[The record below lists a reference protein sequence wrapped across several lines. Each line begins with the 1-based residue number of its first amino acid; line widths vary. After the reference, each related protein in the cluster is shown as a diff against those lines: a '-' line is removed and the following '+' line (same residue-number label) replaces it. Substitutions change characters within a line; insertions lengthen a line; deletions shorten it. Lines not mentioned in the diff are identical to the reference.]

1 MFKSKLIASFTL
13 VACLSRVRGFLLAQD
28 TVVNTDCGSVSGV
41 AAGQNGPYSFRGI
54 PYASPPVGQNRWSA
68 PQEIT
73 TQNGNCWTGTLNAT
87 KFGNMCFQPAQNQT
101 YSGSEDCLFL
111 NVWTP
116 SLSRDGKL
124 PVAVWIHGGYLLN
137 GDGNT
142 ETYAPTEQLAQDT
155 NIVYVSMNYRLNA
168 FGFMALQWL
177 AGRSPKNV
185 SGNYGFM
192 DMIAALRWVNRNI
205 EAFGGDKNQV
215 SGYFSSDQIR
225 KTTTSKQQ
233 SKQINKQQ
241 KIKQNVLKPR
251 KS

>member
-1 MFKSKLIASFTL
+1 MSIFSTAIVIYLL
-13 VACLSRVRGFLLAQD
+13 LS
-28 TVVNTDCGSVSGV
+28 
-41 AAGQNGPYSFRGI
+41 
-54 PYASPPVGQNRWSA
+54 
-68 PQEIT
+68 
-73 TQNGNCWTGTLNAT
+73 GTLNAT
-87 KFGNMCFQPAQNQT
+87 EFGNRCFQPAQNQT

-168 FGFMALQWL
+168 FGFMALEWL
-177 AGRSPKNV
+177 AGQSQKNV

-225 KTTTSKQQ
+225 KTTT
-233 SKQINKQQ
+233 NKQQ
-241 KIKQNVLKPR
+241 NKQTNINNKN
-251 KS
+251 